1 MDKKVEI
8 WTTFLF
14 SIWKVVL
21 EKKKQSRKQNSTL
34 MDSVEM
40 NALFVLLTLT

>member
-8 WTTFLF
+8 GTTFPF
-14 SIWKVVL
+14 SMWNMIL
-21 EKKKQSRKQNSTL
+21 KKKKSRKQNAAL